1 MGGGP
6 TDSDSEEQS
15 PIIPQGTN
23 LLPPPAEPADTL
35 PHQQPSPP
43 QPTNSSAP
51 SSYPSY
57 QSASSP
63 QTTTAPRAGMAQ
75 PVLSTTT
82 TAAVAGAFLGTVF
95 GFGPRSGLLVGA
107 LLGSYAAA
115 RNDGVGQHARVVGQA
130 GTNFANNLTQSEI
143 AASIKRKAEELQ
155 VPQRVAEL
163 DRKYEIGSRIKQA
176 VNVTLATA
184 EEKVLPTAALFISAA
199 HEKIKG
205 MDSNQYIEQ
214 AEQKIAELDQST
226 GLSNAVART
235 TQALISEIKGNTKK
249 SE

>member
-1 MGGGP
+1 
-6 TDSDSEEQS
+6 
-15 PIIPQGTN
+15 
-23 LLPPPAEPADTL
+23 
-35 PHQQPSPP
+35 
-43 QPTNSSAP
+43 
-51 SSYPSY
+51 
-57 QSASSP
+57 
-63 QTTTAPRAGMAQ
+63 
-75 PVLSTTT
+75 
-82 TAAVAGAFLGTVF
+82 
-95 GFGPRSGLLVGA
+95 
-107 LLGSYAAA
+107 
-115 RNDGVGQHARVVGQA
+115 
-130 GTNFANNLTQSEI
+130 
-143 AASIKRKAEELQ
+143 